1 MRFICQ
7 VLYSVFLICWITL
20 AFGAEGN
27 SGYEEISAPTR
38 AIWNFVIA
46 ILVISISAGS
56 AALPIAAIKQWHGN
70 WRISAIIPIAVLVL
84 LIVIIVTAQIGN
96 PQSHRLWS
104 LEIFAWAMLNM
115 VYMVAVMTIKR
126 ILEKEDDKNSSYD

>member
-1 MRFICQ
+1 MRFVCQ
-7 VLYSVFLICWITL
+7 VLYSLFLIGWITL

-27 SGYEEISAPTR
+27 SGYEDISPPTR

-126 ILEKEDDKNSSYD
+126 ILEKQDHKNSS

>member
-27 SGYEEISAPTR
+27 SGYEDISPPTR

-84 LIVIIVTAQIGN
+84 LIVIIVIAQIGN

-126 ILEKEDDKNSSYD
+126 ILEKEDDKNSSYN

>member
-27 SGYEEISAPTR
+27 SGYEDISPPTR

-126 ILEKEDDKNSSYD
+126 ILEKEDDKNSSYN